1 MLNVCDVG
9 LMEVLLIG
17 DLVFFL
23 SFKVK
28 GVGGWPDSQK
38 PESCA

>member
-17 DLVFFL
+17 DLVFFSSL
-23 SFKVK
+23 KVK
-28 GVGGWPDSQK
+28 GVGGGLTARVF
-38 PESCA
+38 CVRF